1 MILDTSQT
9 LVCLHIAF
17 PRSLEEEVLD
27 VCQAIPDMPGF
38 TVLAADGFGQGARL
52 HTVRETVLGRAQRR
66 LLMIVANRTICDSV
80 VSALRDVLPTPEAAY
95 WVVAVAEFG
104 RLA

>member
-1 MILDTSQT
+1 MILETSQS
-9 LVCLHIAF
+9 LVCLHVAF

-27 VCQAIPDMPGF
+27 VCRAIADMPGF
-38 TVLAADGFGQGARL
+38 TVIAADGFGQGAHL

-66 LLMIVANRTICDSV
+66 LLMIVANRTICDRV
-80 VSALRDVLPTPEAAY
+80 VSALRHALPTPEAAY
-95 WVVAVAEFG
+95 WVVAVSEFG

>member
-1 MILDTSQT
+1 MILDTFQT

-38 TVLAADGFGQGARL
+38 SVIAADGFGQGAHL

-80 VSALRDVLPTPEAAY
+80 VSALRDALPTPEATY